1 MDPGRQTTGKPFEP
15 LRMKKMLTP
24 LIAIVPDSAS
34 VLTPRL
40 RTLESIVCQCYE
52 ARSVVPTSSRG
63 SRCGFGRAEGVN
75 QRHAALAS
83 VCLLGPS

>member
-40 RTLESIVCQCYE
+40 RTLESIVCQC
-52 ARSVVPTSSRG
+52 
-63 SRCGFGRAEGVN
+63 
-75 QRHAALAS
+75 
-83 VCLLGPS
+83 